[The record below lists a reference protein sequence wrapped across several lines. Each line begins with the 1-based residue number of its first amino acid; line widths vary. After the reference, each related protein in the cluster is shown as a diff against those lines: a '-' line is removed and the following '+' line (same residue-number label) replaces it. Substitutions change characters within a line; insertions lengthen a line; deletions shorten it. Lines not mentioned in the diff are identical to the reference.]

1 MLVDRYTAEDVF
13 ARVPEVAEQTDRVL
27 KELDQ
32 LLEDDQL
39 YQQVRADLGK
49 RYRLTL
55 VHGRHSTPVEVI
67 LRMLLCKHLYGWSY
81 EETRE
86 RVADSLVLRWFCR
99 VYFQS
104 VPDKSTLIRWTHTLR
119 AETLHALN
127 DRVVELARQAKVTKG
142 RKLRLDATC
151 VQTTIHHP
159 TDSGL
164 LIDSV
169 RVLSRLVK
177 RAKPLVAEQ
186 LQNVGAACRSR
197 LRSARRA
204 AQALHRLL
212 RRKSE
217 TKEEDQRALY
227 QKLIE
232 TTEQMVRQTERVVH
246 TLQQQSE
253 SAAKRLR
260 EQAEQVVPL
269 IKRVIAQTRSRV
281 LEGKKVA
288 ASDKVLS
295 LFEPHTRAI
304 PRHKGGAEVEFG
316 RHVILD
322 EVEGGIVTRY
332 RILEQPNEH
341 GQAVEAV
348 RHHRQVFGRAPRLV
362 AGDRGVHSADTEE
375 VLATAGVKLVAI
387 PASGK
392 LSEARQ
398 ALERTRRWK
407 RGYRW
412 RAGIEG
418 RIASLRRDFGWRR
431 SGYHGPDGM
440 ERWLGLGVMASNL
453 RRIALA
459 K

>member
-1 MLVDRYTAEDVF
+1 MLVDRYEPEDVF
-13 ARVPEVAEQTDRVL
+13 ARVPEVAAQTDPVL
-27 KELDQ
+27 KRLDG
-32 LLEDDQL
+32 LLDDDQL
-39 YQQVRADLGK
+39 YRQVRADLGK

-81 EETRE
+81 EERRE

-99 VYFQS
+99 VYFEA

-119 AETLHALN
+119 PETLHALN
-127 DRVVELARQAKVTKG
+127 NRVAELARQAKVTTG

-151 VQTTIHHP
+151 VQT
-159 TDSGL
+159 
-164 LIDSV
+164 
-169 RVLSRLVK
+169 
-177 RAKPLVAEQ
+177 
-186 LQNVGAACRSR
+186 
-197 LRSARRA
+197 
-204 AQALHRLL
+204 
-212 RRKSE
+212 
-217 TKEEDQRALY
+217 
-227 QKLIE
+227 
-232 TTEQMVRQTERVVH
+232 ERVVH
-246 TLQQQSE
+246 VLDEQSR
-253 SAAKRLR
+253 SVAKRLR

-288 ASDKVLS
+288 SADKVLS

-322 EVEGGIVTRY
+322 EIEGGIVTRY
-332 RILEQPNEH
+332 QILEHRCRARAGRGSRLASSAGVWPGAAPGGRGSRRTFGRH
-341 GQAVEAV
+341 RRGPHIGRGQAGGHPGLGQTLAGTSGTGAHPPLETRLSLAGG
-348 RHHRQVFGRAPRLV
+348 HRGP
-362 AGDRGVHSADTEE
+362 HCE
-375 VLATAGVKLVAI
+375 
-387 PASGK
+387 
-392 LSEARQ
+392 
-398 ALERTRRWK
+398 LE
-407 RGYRW
+407 
-412 RAGIEG
+412 EG
-418 RIASLRRDFGWRR
+418 RMPWRR